1 MSVNI
6 FGGARNG
13 GSTSHATSASVG
25 NVGSDRNFNQ
35 RLIML
40 SNKLSQKVNKSG
52 DIMNGDLKL
61 TFNPDSSNL
70 SLSLGVDGMDRN
82 HSMSLLLGNIYNQIY
97 HANGAPVTII
107 AQHGFLFKCSE
118 GRTTTFDH
126 DIQLQNKHITGL
138 IDPESPSGAVTKQY
152 SDGKLALAV
161 NELIRKI
168 YLNTASLS
176 NLQTDMISR
185 IEAQSSAV
193 ASVNSN
199 QDGKIREML
208 DKIELNVSNIVSL
221 RRETIELLN
230 THKTSID
237 ANHEQD
243 ISTVRERQQEI
254 MNNISN
260 TNSRNDEKIAEMLNK
275 IESTESGL
283 VSLRR
288 ETTEL
293 VNTIVNTS
301 RTAIEADH
309 EQKMTT
315 VRGRQQEII
324 DSITSSQRN
333 QNLLRTRYN
342 DLKIVVDANK
352 IITDDLVARVNS
364 TRFVKNN
371 VGLIPRLTSSTNKEF
386 TVIASNNANDAWRV
400 FNISTGYF
408 WNPGVA
414 VDDGGRYVSQVYIQ
428 IKLPTATRIHK
439 FGLKAK
445 SDSERIKSWSL
456 QAKNADGIVHTIY
469 NPNVHTDRTED
480 RYIGATVKY
489 FDIPLSLASNYLY
502 YSLLIDRVDSQASS
516 LTYFQLYSLDEVV
529 EMPISTDGSYIN
541 VG

>member
-107 AQHGFLFKCSE
+107 AQHGFKFKCSD

-221 RRETIELLN
+221 RRETIELLD

-237 ANHEQD
+237 ANHAQD

-260 TNSRNDEKIAEMLNK
+260 TNSRNDEKIAEMLGK

-408 WNPGVA
+408 WNPGVS
-414 VDDGGRYVSQVYIQ
+414 VLDGRYVSQVYIQ

>member
-1 MSVNI
+1 
-6 FGGARNG
+6 
-13 GSTSHATSASVG
+13 
-25 NVGSDRNFNQ
+25 
-35 RLIML
+35 ML

-126 DIQLQNKHITGL
+126 NIQLQNKHITGL

-199 QDGKIREML
+199 QDGKIQEML

-221 RRETIELLN
+221 RRDTIELLN

-243 ISTVRERQQEI
+243 ISTVKERQQEI
-254 MNNISN
+254 MNNIS
-260 TNSRNDEKIAEMLNK
+260 TANSRNDEKIAEMLNK

-283 VSLRR
+283 VCLRR

-324 DSITSSQRN
+324 HSITSSQRN
-333 QNLLRTRYN
+333 QNFLRTRYN
-342 DLKIVVDANK
+342 DLKVVVDANK

-408 WNPGVA
+408 WNPGVS
-414 VDDGGRYVSQVYIQ
+414 VLEGRYVSQVYIQ
-428 IKLPTATRIHK
+428 IKLPTAMRIHK

-456 QAKNADGIVHTIY
+456 QARNADGIVHTIY

-480 RYIGATVKY
+480 RYKPAVSPT
-489 FDIPLSLASNYLY
+489 SNFTH
-502 YSLLIDRVDSQASS
+502 
-516 LTYFQLYSLDEVV
+516 LTKS
-529 EMPISTDGSYIN
+529 
-541 VG
+541 